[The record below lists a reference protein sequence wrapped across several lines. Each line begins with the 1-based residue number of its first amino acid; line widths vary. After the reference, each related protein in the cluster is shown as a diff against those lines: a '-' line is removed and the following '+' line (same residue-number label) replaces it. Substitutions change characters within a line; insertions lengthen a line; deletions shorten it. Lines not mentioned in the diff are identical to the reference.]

1 MDTTSFISTL
11 TQAKQ
16 GNTQA
21 QELLIHKFLPLIR
34 KYAYKCHAMEF
45 EDAQQE
51 LIFALLAAVHSITY
65 IQNEGEC
72 IRYLQKGILNYFKY
86 LCRTSIR
93 HKEYEQISAND
104 NFTMLPSYSDFS
116 LIDLSPSLAQ
126 YMKSLSPTRQ
136 RILQYALIDEYSSS
150 EIAAKM
156 QLSVQYANR
165 IKRNFWQ
172 KGGNLHEIRA
182 HNTATVI
189 LDDHLDQRQIS
200 GTWDVAP
207 VPFIPY
213 VH

>member
-51 LIFALLAAVHSITY
+51 LIFALLA
-65 IQNEGEC
+65 
-72 IRYLQKGILNYFKY
+72 GILNYVKY

-116 LIDLSPSLAQ
+116 LIDLSLSLAQ

-156 QLSVQYANR
+156 QLSVQYVNR
-165 IKRNFWQ
+165 IKKEFLAERRKF
-172 KGGNLHEIRA
+172 
-182 HNTATVI
+182 T
-189 LDDHLDQRQIS
+189 
-200 GTWDVAP
+200 
-207 VPFIPY
+207 
-213 VH
+213 

>member
-1 MDTTSFISTL
+1 
-11 TQAKQ
+11 
-16 GNTQA
+16 
-21 QELLIHKFLPLIR
+21 
-34 KYAYKCHAMEF
+34 MEF

-51 LIFALLAAVHSITY
+51 LIFALLATVHSITY

-116 LIDLSPSLAQ
+116 LIDLSLSLAH

-156 QLSVQYANR
+156 QLSVQYVNR
-165 IKRNFWQ
+165 IKKEFLAERRKF
-172 KGGNLHEIRA
+172 
-182 HNTATVI
+182 T
-189 LDDHLDQRQIS
+189 
-200 GTWDVAP
+200 
-207 VPFIPY
+207 
-213 VH
+213 

>member
-72 IRYLQKGILNYFKY
+72 IRAVHSITYIQNEGECIRYLQKGILNYV
-86 LCRTSIR
+86 
-93 HKEYEQISAND
+93 N
-104 NFTMLPSYSDFS
+104 
-116 LIDLSPSLAQ
+116 
-126 YMKSLSPTRQ
+126 
-136 RILQYALIDEYSSS
+136 
-150 EIAAKM
+150 
-156 QLSVQYANR
+156 
-165 IKRNFWQ
+165 
-172 KGGNLHEIRA
+172 
-182 HNTATVI
+182 
-189 LDDHLDQRQIS
+189 
-200 GTWDVAP
+200 
-207 VPFIPY
+207 
-213 VH
+213 

>member
-11 TQAKQ
+11 TQTKQ
-16 GNTQA
+16 GKN
-21 QELLIHKFLPLIR
+21 KFLLCIFKFHCMTFIR
-34 KYAYKCHAMEF
+34 IFTYQRQKF
-45 EDAQQE
+45 VNQQE

-116 LIDLSPSLAQ
+116 LIDLSLSLAQ

-165 IKRNFWQ
+165 IKKEFLAERRKF
-172 KGGNLHEIRA
+172 
-182 HNTATVI
+182 T
-189 LDDHLDQRQIS
+189 
-200 GTWDVAP
+200 
-207 VPFIPY
+207 
-213 VH
+213 

>member
-45 EDAQQE
+45 ENAQQE

-86 LCRTSIR
+86 LCRTSLYATRNMNRYQQMITLLCF
-93 HKEYEQISAND
+93 HLIAISA
-104 NFTMLPSYSDFS
+104 L
-116 LIDLSPSLAQ
+116 
-126 YMKSLSPTRQ
+126 
-136 RILQYALIDEYSSS
+136 
-150 EIAAKM
+150 
-156 QLSVQYANR
+156 
-165 IKRNFWQ
+165 
-172 KGGNLHEIRA
+172 
-182 HNTATVI
+182 
-189 LDDHLDQRQIS
+189 
-200 GTWDVAP
+200 
-207 VPFIPY
+207 
-213 VH
+213 

>member
-11 TQAKQ
+11 TQ
-16 GNTQA
+16 
-21 QELLIHKFLPLIR
+21 
-34 KYAYKCHAMEF
+34 
-45 EDAQQE
+45 
-51 LIFALLAAVHSITY
+51 AAVHSITY

-116 LIDLSPSLAQ
+116 LIDLSLSLAQ

-136 RILQYALIDEYSSS
+136 RILQYALID
-150 EIAAKM
+150 
-156 QLSVQYANR
+156 
-165 IKRNFWQ
+165 FWQ

>member
-1 MDTTSFISTL
+1 MTSIL
-11 TQAKQ
+11 QR
-16 GNTQA
+16 
-21 QELLIHKFLPLIR
+21 L
-34 KYAYKCHAMEF
+34 
-45 EDAQQE
+45 
-51 LIFALLAAVHSITY
+51 ALLAAVHSITY

-116 LIDLSPSLAQ
+116 LIDLSLSLAQ

-156 QLSVQYANR
+156 QLSVQYVNR
-165 IKRNFWQ
+165 IKKEFLAERSFLYNLNIRNSE
-172 KGGNLHEIRA
+172 KEG
-182 HNTATVI
+182 
-189 LDDHLDQRQIS
+189 
-200 GTWDVAP
+200 
-207 VPFIPY
+207 
-213 VH
+213 

>member
-16 GNTQA
+16 DNTQA

-51 LIFALLAAVHSITY
+51 LI
-65 IQNEGEC
+65 
-72 IRYLQKGILNYFKY
+72 
-86 LCRTSIR
+86 
-93 HKEYEQISAND
+93 
-104 NFTMLPSYSDFS
+104 
-116 LIDLSPSLAQ
+116 LAQ

-156 QLSVQYANR
+156 QLSVQYVNR
-165 IKRNFWQ
+165 IKKEFLAERRKF
-172 KGGNLHEIRA
+172 
-182 HNTATVI
+182 T
-189 LDDHLDQRQIS
+189 
-200 GTWDVAP
+200 
-207 VPFIPY
+207 
-213 VH
+213 

>member
-34 KYAYKCHAMEF
+34 KYAYKCHAIEF

-116 LIDLSPSLAQ
+116 LIDLSLSLAQ

-156 QLSVQYANR
+156 QLSVQYVNR
-165 IKRNFWQ
+165 IKKEFLAERRKF
-172 KGGNLHEIRA
+172 
-182 HNTATVI
+182 T
-189 LDDHLDQRQIS
+189 
-200 GTWDVAP
+200 
-207 VPFIPY
+207 
-213 VH
+213 

>member
-72 IRYLQKGILNYFKY
+72 
-86 LCRTSIR
+86 TSIR

-104 NFTMLPSYSDFS
+104 NFTMLSSYSDFS
-116 LIDLSPSLAQ
+116 LIDLSLSLAQ

-156 QLSVQYANR
+156 QLSVQYVNR
-165 IKRNFWQ
+165 IKKEFLAERRKF
-172 KGGNLHEIRA
+172 
-182 HNTATVI
+182 T
-189 LDDHLDQRQIS
+189 
-200 GTWDVAP
+200 
-207 VPFIPY
+207 
-213 VH
+213 

>member
-21 QELLIHKFLPLIR
+21 QELLILPLIR

-51 LIFALLAAVHSITY
+51 LIFALLATVHSITY

-116 LIDLSPSLAQ
+116 LIDLSLSLAH

-156 QLSVQYANR
+156 QLSVQYVNR
-165 IKRNFWQ
+165 IKKEFLAERRKF
-172 KGGNLHEIRA
+172 
-182 HNTATVI
+182 T
-189 LDDHLDQRQIS
+189 
-200 GTWDVAP
+200 
-207 VPFIPY
+207 
-213 VH
+213 

>member
-93 HKEYEQISAND
+93 HKEYEHISAND
-104 NFTMLPSYSDFS
+104 NFTMLPS
-116 LIDLSPSLAQ
+116 
-126 YMKSLSPTRQ
+126 
-136 RILQYALIDEYSSS
+136 
-150 EIAAKM
+150 
-156 QLSVQYANR
+156 
-165 IKRNFWQ
+165 
-172 KGGNLHEIRA
+172 
-182 HNTATVI
+182 
-189 LDDHLDQRQIS
+189 
-200 GTWDVAP
+200 
-207 VPFIPY
+207 
-213 VH
+213 